1 METLVRISDALR
13 ALVERAGQLAKWLI
27 VPLVAVTIWDVIT
40 RKFISLQV
48 AIGSVFGN
56 LLNSTKLQ
64 EMEWH
69 LHTALFA
76 LCLGFGYIH
85 NAHVRI
91 DLISGGRSP
100 RWRAWIEFLGC
111 VFFLVPYCLVVIY
124 FGYDFALTSY
134 VQGEIS
140 ASLVGVPHRWI
151 IKSIFLV
158 GMVLALFAG
167 ISILLRYFIV
177 LFGPRGAIEP
187 PFEAAKMPEEP
198 VVET

>member
-1 METLVRISDALR
+1 MEMLIRISDALR
-13 ALVERAGQLAKWLI
+13 VIVERVGQWAKWLI
-27 VPLVAVTIWDVIT
+27 LPLVAVTIWDVVT
-40 RKFISLQV
+40 RKFISIQV
-48 AIGSVFGN
+48 ALSSVFGD

-91 DLISGGRSP
+91 DLFSEGRSP
-100 RWRAWIEFLGC
+100 RWRAWVEFLGC
-111 VFFLVPYCLVVIY
+111 VFFLLPYCLVVIY
-124 FGYDFALTSY
+124 FAYDFAVASY

-151 IKSIFLV
+151 IKSVFLI

-167 ISILLRYFIV
+167 LSIVLRYFIV
-177 LFGPRGAIEP
+177 LFGPRGVVEP
-187 PFEAAKMPEEP
+187 PFEAAKMPEPP